1 VYFGLKAF
9 HIKANDN
16 GKLSINLRMTYFSP
30 TDLIINPDGSS
41 YHLNLRPD
49 QIPDTLI
56 LVGDPERVPAVSCYF
71 DEISEI
77 VHKREFVSHLGLLN
91 GQRIGVLSSGI
102 GADNVEIV
110 MNELDALVNIDFQ
123 TRQEKS
129 EKRSLKLIRIGT
141 SGSIQSHIPVD
152 SILISTGAIGFDNL
166 AQFYGFDSNQ
176 SISSALL
183 TEWTKAIDYP
193 LPLYAAKACASLLAQ
208 FAPLSAFHGITLT
221 APGFYAP
228 QGRTIRMHSIRP
240 DFLQKVASAKLGD
253 QEVTNIEMETAA
265 YYAFAGAMGHEMISL
280 NAILANRITNEF
292 SKDPARQI
300 QNLIEKTIA
309 LIA

>member
-1 VYFGLKAF
+1 
-9 HIKANDN
+9 
-16 GKLSINLRMTYFSP
+16 MTYFSP

-56 LVGDPERVPAVSCYF
+56 LVGDPERVPKVSQFF
-71 DEISEI
+71 DEVTEI
-77 VHKREFVSHLGLLN
+77 VHKREFVTHLGILK
-91 GQRIGVLSSGI
+91 GKRIAVLSSGI

-123 TRQEKS
+123 TRLEKDV
-129 EKRSLKLIRIGT
+129 KTSLNLIRIGT

-152 SILISTGAIGFDNL
+152 SILISKAAIGFDNL
-166 AQFYGFDSNQ
+166 AQFYGFESAQ
-176 SISSALL
+176 SISADSL
-183 TEWTKAIDYP
+183 EQWTQAIDYP
-193 LPLYAAKACASLLAQ
+193 LPLYAARASAHLLEK
-208 FAPLSAFHGITLT
+208 FKPLNAFEGITLT

-240 DFLQKVASAKLGD
+240 DFLQKVAGATLEG
-253 QEVTNIEMETAA
+253 QEITNIEMETAA

-280 NAILANRITNEF
+280 NALLANRITNEF
-292 SKDPARQI
+292 SKDPEGQI
-300 QNLIEKTIA
+300 MSLIEKAIA

>member
-1 VYFGLKAF
+1 M
-9 HIKANDN
+9 ANYI

-56 LVGDPERVPAVSCYF
+56 LVGDPERVPMVSFYF
-71 DEISEI
+71 DEVTEK
-77 VHKREFVSHLGLLN
+77 VHKREFVTHLGVL
-91 GQRIGVLSSGI
+91 GGKKIGVLSSGI

-123 TRQEKS
+123 TRLEKS
-129 EKRSLKLIRIGT
+129 AKRSLRLIRIGT
-141 SGSIQSHIPVD
+141 SGSIQAHIPVD
-152 SILISTGAIGFDNL
+152 SILISTAAIGFDNL
-166 AQFYGFDSNQ
+166 AQFYGFDSAM
-176 SISSALL
+176 SIAEVVLAA
-183 TEWTKAIDYP
+183 WTKAIDYP
-193 LPLYAAKACASLLAQ
+193 LPLYAAKASASLCAQ
-208 FAPLSAFHGITLT
+208 FAPLNAYNGVTLT

-240 DFLQKVASAKLGD
+240 DFLEKVAAAMLGD
-253 QEVTNIEMETAA
+253 QEITNIEMETAA

-292 SKDPARQI
+292 STDPEGQI
-300 QNLIEKTIA
+300 RSLIEKAIA

>member
-1 VYFGLKAF
+1 MTYY
-9 HIKANDN
+9 I

-41 YHLNLRPD
+41 YHLNLHPD

-56 LVGDPERVPAVSCYF
+56 LVGDPERVPTVSHYF
-71 DEISEI
+71 DQVTGM
-77 VHKREFVSHLGLLN
+77 VHKREFVTHLGILR
-91 GQRIGVLSSGI
+91 GKKIGVLSSGI

-123 TRQEKS
+123 TRLEKT
-129 EKRSLKLIRIGT
+129 EKRTLRLIRIGT
-141 SGSIQSHIPVD
+141 SGSIQAHIPVD
-152 SILISTGAIGFDNL
+152 SILISTAAIGFDNL
-166 AQFYGFDSNQ
+166 AQFYGFDSAM
-176 SISSALL
+176 SISEDVLAA
-183 TEWTKAIDYP
+183 WTKAIDYP
-193 LPLYAAKACASLLAQ
+193 LPLYAAKASPSLCAQ
-208 FAPLSAFHGITLT
+208 FAPLKAYNGVTLT

-240 DFLQKVASAKLGD
+240 DFLEKVAAAKLGG
-253 QEVTNIEMETAA
+253 QEITNIEMETAA

-292 SKDPARQI
+292 SKDPEGQI
-300 QNLIEKTIA
+300 RSLIEKAIA

>member
-1 VYFGLKAF
+1 
-9 HIKANDN
+9 
-16 GKLSINLRMTYFSP
+16 MTYFSP

-56 LVGDPERVPAVSCYF
+56 LVGDPERVPKVSQFF
-71 DEISEI
+71 DEVTAI
-77 VHKREFVSHLGLLN
+77 VHKREFVTHLGSLK
-91 GQRIGVLSSGI
+91 GKRIGVLSSGI

-123 TRQEKS
+123 TRLEK
-129 EKRSLKLIRIGT
+129 EVKTSLNLIRIGT
-141 SGSIQSHIPVD
+141 SGSIQAHIPVD
-152 SILISTGAIGFDNL
+152 SILISKAAIGFDNL
-166 AQFYGFDSNQ
+166 AQFYGFESAQ
-176 SISSALL
+176 SISDDSLQQ
-183 TEWTKAIDYP
+183 WTQAIDYP
-193 LPLYAAKACASLLAQ
+193 LPLYAAKASARLLGKFKSLN
-208 FAPLSAFHGITLT
+208 AFEGITLT

-240 DFLQKVASAKLGD
+240 DFLQKVAGATLEG
-253 QEVTNIEMETAA
+253 QEITNIEMETAA

-280 NAILANRITNEF
+280 NALLANRITNEF
-292 SKDPARQI
+292 SKDPEGQI
-300 QNLIEKTIA
+300 MSLIEKAIA

>member
-1 VYFGLKAF
+1 
-9 HIKANDN
+9 
-16 GKLSINLRMTYFSP
+16 MTYFSP

-56 LVGDPERVPAVSCYF
+56 LVGDPERVPKVSVYF
-71 DEISEI
+71 DEVTEI
-77 VHKREFVSHLGLLN
+77 VHKREFVTHLGVLQ
-91 GQRIGVLSSGI
+91 GKRIGVLSSGI

-123 TRQEKS
+123 TRLEKF
-129 EKRSLKLIRIGT
+129 EKRSLQLIRIGT
-141 SGSIQSHIPVD
+141 SGSIQAHIPVD
-152 SILISTGAIGFDNL
+152 SILISSAAIGFDNL
-166 AQFYGFDSNQ
+166 AQFYGFESVQ
-176 SISSALL
+176 SISAESLQK
-183 TEWTKAIDYP
+183 WTQAIDYP
-193 LPLYAAKACASLLAQ
+193 LPLYAAKASAKLIAQ
-208 FAPLSAFHGITLT
+208 FESLNAFKGVTLT

-228 QGRTIRMHSIRP
+228 QGRTIRINSIRP
-240 DFLQKVASAKLGD
+240 DFLEKVAGAKLEG
-253 QEVTNIEMETAA
+253 EEITNIEMETAA

-292 SKDPARQI
+292 SKDPEQQI
-300 QNLIEKTIA
+300 TSLIQKAIA

>member
-1 VYFGLKAF
+1 
-9 HIKANDN
+9 
-16 GKLSINLRMTYFSP
+16 MTYLSP

-49 QIPDTLI
+49 QIPDTII
-56 LVGDPERVPAVSCYF
+56 LVGDPERVPMVSQYF
-71 DEISEI
+71 DEVTEI
-77 VHKREFVSHLGLLN
+77 VHKREFVTHLGVLKGN
-91 GQRIGVLSSGI
+91 RIGVLSSGI

-123 TRQEKS
+123 TRLEKV
-129 EKRSLKLIRIGT
+129 EKRSLQLIRIGT
-141 SGSIQSHIPVD
+141 SGSIQAHIPVD
-152 SILISTGAIGFDNL
+152 SILISTAAIGFDNL
-166 AQFYGFDSNQ
+166 AQFYGFDSQQ
-176 SISSALL
+176 SISDDILAK
-183 TEWTKAIDYP
+183 WTKAIDYP
-193 LPLYAAKACASLLAQ
+193 LPLYAAKASSKLIAQ
-208 FAPLSAFHGITLT
+208 FESLNAYQGVTLT

-240 DFLQKVASAKLGD
+240 DFLEKVAVAKLD
-253 QEVTNIEMETAA
+253 QQEITNIEMETAA

-292 SKDPARQI
+292 SKDPEEQI
-300 QNLIEKTIA
+300 TSLIKKAIA